1 MLRSLWIA
9 KTGMDAQQTGIDL
22 ISNNLANASTNAFKK
37 INPIFQDLLY
47 TTIRAPGAAANAQNL
62 LPTGLQVGSG
72 SAITS
77 TERVNIQGP
86 LINTGN
92 SFDVAIQGNGYFQI
106 QLADGTLAYT
116 RNGAFSKN
124 ATGQIVTQDG
134 NTVAGAGV
142 IPSNAVGGQV
152 FINSAGLV
160 QYATQGST
168 ALTQAGQLVL
178 ANFANETGLQA
189 LGGGNFLPTPSSGTA
204 QTQTAGTNGMGT
216 INQFFLEQSNV
227 NVSEELVRLIAAQR
241 GFEINTRA
249 VTASDQ
255 ILQKLSTLG
264 Q

>member
-22 ISNNLANASTNAFKK
+22 ISNNLANSSTNAYKK
-37 INPIFQDLLY
+37 ITPIFQDLLY
-47 TTIRAPGAAANAQNL
+47 TTIRAPGAASNAQNL

-72 SAITS
+72 SAITT

-86 LINTGN
+86 LQNTGN
-92 SFDVAIQGNGYFQI
+92 SLDVAIQGNGYFQI

-116 RNGAFSKN
+116 RNGSFSKN
-124 ATGQIVTQDG
+124 ATGQIVTADG
-134 NTVAGAGV
+134 NTVSGAGV
-142 IPSNAVGGQV
+142 IPNTAGPVMISP
-152 FINSAGLV
+152 SGLV
-160 QYATQGST
+160 QYTQGT
-168 ALTQAGQLVL
+168 QLVQAGQLVL
-178 ANFANETGLQA
+178 ANFANETGLSA
-189 LGGGNFLPTPSSGTA
+189 VGNGNYIPTASSGTA

-216 INQFFLEQSNV
+216 TQQYYVEQSNV
-227 NVSEELVRLIAAQR
+227 NLSQELVGLIAAQR
-241 GFEINTRA
+241 GYEINTRA